1 MGKQTITIDVPK
13 GKRAV
18 WDEEKQQIIFK
29 NSNSFDD
36 IKSFEDACKVLDLMP
51 YAVLCESFDEQ
62 EIAARKLKVI
72 IEALNGEHKF
82 NLFKDKVYFPN
93 IQIVNTLGAVPS
105 GKYDETTGYIATHK
119 FTYDGNTYILVG
131 GDVDS
136 SISGLTGYHTG
147 ANVGYCQSDIGLFAC
162 KDKYIATYVSL
173 HFADLIFLAC
183 FGHLGEFELIEIP
196 KEKEE

>member
-1 MGKQTITIDVPK
+1 MGKQTITIDVPT

-29 NSNSFDD
+29 NNNSLDD
-36 IKSFEDACKVLDLMP
+36 IKSFEDACKVLELMP

-93 IQIVNTLGAVPS
+93 IQIVNTLGAVPI
-105 GKYDETTGYIATHK
+105 GKYDETTGYIPTHK
-119 FTYDGNTYILVG
+119 FTYDGNTYILLA
-131 GDVDS
+131 GDFDS
-136 SISGLTGYHTG
+136 CTGLTGFYIG
-147 ANVGYCQSDIGLFAC
+147 PNVGYCQANAGLFAC
-162 KDKYIATYVSL
+162 KNKYIAAYVSF

-183 FGHLGEFELIEIP
+183 YGHLGEFELIEIP
-196 KEKEE
+196 KEEEE

>member
-36 IKSFEDACKVLDLMP
+36 IKSFEDACKVLELMP
-51 YAVLCESFDEQ
+51 YSVLCESFDEQ

-82 NLFKDKVYFPN
+82 NLFKDRVYFPS
-93 IQIVNTLGAVPS
+93 IQIVNTLGATPS
-105 GKYDETTGYIATHK
+105 GKYDENTGYIATHK
-119 FTYDGNTYILVG
+119 FRYDDNTYILLA

-136 SISGLTGYHTG
+136 CVGLAGFHTG
-147 ANVGYCQSDIGLFAC
+147 ANVGYCQANTGLFAC

-173 HFADLIFLAC
+173 HFTDLIFLAC

>member
-36 IKSFEDACKVLDLMP
+36 IKSFEDACKVLELMP

-82 NLFKDKVYFPN
+82 NLFKDRAYFPS
-93 IQIVNTLGAVPS
+93 IQIVNTLGAVPI
-105 GKYDETTGYIATHK
+105 GKYDETTGYIPTHK
-119 FTYDGNTYILVG
+119 FTYDGNTYILLA
-131 GDVDS
+131 GDFDS
-136 SISGLTGYHTG
+136 CVGLTGFHTG
-147 ANVGYCQSDIGLFAC
+147 ANVGYCQANAGLFAC
-162 KDKYIATYVSL
+162 KDKYIATYVSF

-183 FGHLGEFELIEIP
+183 YGHLGEFKLIEIP
-196 KEKEE
+196 KEEEE